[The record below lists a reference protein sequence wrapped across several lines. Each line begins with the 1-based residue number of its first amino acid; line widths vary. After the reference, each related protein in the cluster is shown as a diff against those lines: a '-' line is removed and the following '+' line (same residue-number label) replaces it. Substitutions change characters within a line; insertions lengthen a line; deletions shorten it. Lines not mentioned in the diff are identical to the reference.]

1 LSFDLREW
9 LRAIEQRG
17 ELKKLDGVDWN
28 LEIGVLTELFAER
41 KGPALLFDE
50 IAGYPKGH
58 RVLSNA
64 LVSDRRFAFTLGVD
78 EQAAPLALVRELKDK
93 LRSVKPVPLTEVK
106 SGPVLENTAEGKD
119 IDLFLFP
126 SPKWHE
132 HDGGRY
138 IGTGDIVIV
147 RDPDT
152 GAINAAPYRVQV
164 HEKNLGGLYMAPGNQ
179 GRAICQKFWSKGKAC
194 PIAVVVGGHPL
205 IWAAGSMKLPPGAS
219 ELEMAGALAGESLKV
234 IKGANTG
241 LPIPAEAE
249 IVLEG
254 ECPPV
259 TARSHPEAPFGEFTG
274 YYTWTDERGPVIEVK
289 RITWRNDPI
298 LLGAPPMRPPTGERL
313 RDYLQTAQLWKRM
326 EEREMPGLK
335 AVWILPAG
343 VSGML
348 TVIAIDQQ
356 YENHAKDVANAA
368 IQVGGLGRFIVVV
381 DSDIDPTN
389 DQEVLWALATRC
401 EPQDAI
407 DIVRNCRS
415 TILDPLIAPEKK
427 DLAGQPNSSRAML
440 IACRPYSW
448 RERFPTVNRFGD
460 EMRRAVERKW
470 AADLPK

>member
-1 LSFDLREW
+1 MSFDFRKW
-9 LRAIEQRG
+9 IEAVDERG
-17 ELKKLDGVDWN
+17 EIKKLAGADWD

-50 IAGYPKGH
+50 ISGYPKGH

-64 LVSDRRFAFTLGVD
+64 LVTDRRFAFTLGVD
-78 EQAAPLALVRELKDK
+78 EHAAPLDLVRQLKNK
-93 LRSVKPVPLTEVK
+93 LRAIKPMPLTEVK
-106 SGPVLENTAEGKD
+106 SGPVLENVAEGRD
-119 IDLFLFP
+119 VDLFRFP

-138 IGTGDIVIV
+138 IGTGDLVIV
-147 RDPDT
+147 RDPET

-164 HEKNLGGLYMAPGNQ
+164 HEKNLAGLYMAPGNQ
-179 GRAICQKFWSKGKAC
+179 GRAICQKFWSKGQAC
-194 PIAVVVGGHPL
+194 PIAVVAGGHPL
-205 IWAAGSMKLPPGAS
+205 IWAAGSMKLPAGSS
-219 ELEMAGALAGESLKV
+219 ELEMAGALAGQSLKV
-234 IKGANTG
+234 VKGAYTG

-259 TARSHPEAPFGEFTG
+259 AAHSHPEAPFGEFTG
-274 YYTWTDERGPVIEVK
+274 YYTWSDERGPVIEVK

-298 LLGAPPMRPPTGERL
+298 ILGAPPMRPPTGERL

-389 DQEVLWALATRC
+389 EQEVLWALATRC
-401 EPQDAI
+401 EPQDAVE
-407 DIVRNCRS
+407 IVRNCRS

-427 DLAGQPNSSRAML
+427 DLAGQPNSSRAVL
-440 IACRPYSW
+440 VACRPYSW